1 MKYLL
6 ALVAFAAFPAFAEIS
21 GSVGATSQ
29 YVFRGI
35 SQGEDPAI
43 QVGAT
48 VSAENFYASFWASQ
62 VELDRDVHT
71 EGNYSFGV
79 KAKGFDVGFLQY
91 DYYGDDLEL
100 SEESQELYVGYSAGP
115 FTAYAFQDLDTKDNY
130 YNVSASH
137 SFPLVDVSVF
147 AGHAESYDHGGVK
160 ISRSFGKFNLGYTF
174 DYLRDAS
181 EHSVGLFY
189 NF

>member
-6 ALVAFAAFPAFAEIS
+6 ALVAFAAFPALAEIS
-21 GSVGATSQ
+21 GSAGATSQ

-79 KAKGFDVGFLQY
+79 
-91 DYYGDDLEL
+91 
-100 SEESQELYVGYSAGP
+100 
-115 FTAYAFQDLDTKDNY
+115 
-130 YNVSASH
+130 
-137 SFPLVDVSVF
+137 
-147 AGHAESYDHGGVK
+147 
-160 ISRSFGKFNLGYTF
+160 
-174 DYLRDAS
+174 
-181 EHSVGLFY
+181 
-189 NF
+189 

>member
-6 ALVAFAAFPAFAEIS
+6 ALVVFAAFPAFAEIS

-62 VELDRDVHT
+62 VELDAHT

-147 AGHAESYDHGGVK
+147 AGHAESYEHSGVK

-174 DYLRDAS
+174 DSHES